1 MRKTGYGPSV
11 MESSMTQ
18 AISTMKVN
26 TTSPTGCPFP
36 NCQNGAKHEREIRTK
51 PRQTTPLQ
59 HIPECP
65 VITPDAH
72 PFEAPLLHIIRRQLR
87 AGRPL
92 LVLLLPDQSRGLIP
106 VDWTDYTDAVSA
118 RTVPPIG
125 ALGSLADLFHARCSL
140 TLYCAKRNRRL
151 MMQLNLAFAEL
162 PNEDSL
168 WEQLDESAREVV
180 IDKLAHAI
188 AKVVAESDPNPREG
202 RYESYL
208 PQDRRQPFATCRV
221 RLHPPVQC

>member
-1 MRKTGYGPSV
+1 
-11 MESSMTQ
+11 
-18 AISTMKVN
+18 
-26 TTSPTGCPFP
+26 
-36 NCQNGAKHEREIRTK
+36 
-51 PRQTTPLQ
+51 
-59 HIPECP
+59 
-65 VITPDAH
+65 
-72 PFEAPLLHIIRRQLR
+72 
-87 AGRPL
+87 
-92 LVLLLPDQSRGLIP
+92 
-106 VDWTDYTDAVSA
+106 
-118 RTVPPIG
+118 
-125 ALGSLADLFHARCSL
+125 
-140 TLYCAKRNRRL
+140 

-221 RLHPPVQC
+221 RLHPPVQCYQIEHNRESIQRQYALAQRAVSLGWHKQQVSGVGEDLGLSGARA